1 MAIDLSREYYEIG
14 RPTIEKAGVEHKI
27 DFIES
32 QALPA
37 LDKLLE
43 DVIFFFSSTIILL
56 LCFLSHFKGLI
67 TISVSS

>member
-43 DVIFFFSSTIILL
+43 DVSFFFHLYHYTTSFSVT
-56 LCFLSHFKGLI
+56 FFKGAIFILI
-67 TISVSS
+67 Y

>member
-43 DVIFFFSSTIILL
+43 DVSIFFHLYHYTTLFSVT
-56 LCFLSHFKGLI
+56 FLK
-67 TISVSS
+67 V

>member
-14 RPTIEKAGVEHKI
+14 RPTIGKAGVEHKI

-43 DVIFFFSSTIILL
+43 DVSFFSLVPLYYVFCHII
-56 LCFLSHFKGLI
+56 KALI
-67 TISVSS
+67 FILIYG

>member
-43 DVIFFFSSTIILL
+43 DVSFFHLYHYTPTLFSVT
-56 LCFLSHFKGLI
+56 FLK
-67 TISVSS
+67 V

>member
-1 MAIDLSREYYEIG
+1 MAIDISREYYEIG

-32 QALPA
+32 QALTA
-37 LDKLLE
+37 LHKLLE
-43 DVIFFFSSTIILL
+43 DVSFFLLVPLYYFVFCHIL
-56 LCFLSHFKGLI
+56 KGLI